1 MQILHLAK
9 KEFKVWP
16 DIDEFEIY
24 AETTLDNLAKC
35 YRPSDTHGWCGTN
48 MGDDI
53 SNPQFDIKA
62 DHGWGFCTDEC
73 FPDMTQPFYGK
84 AREKLIHILDE
95 EFCEGILKKGN
106 ILPLRETILPLRE
119 NFLPLRENCLLLRKN
134 FLPLKENCLLLR
146 KTFFHLI

>member
-1 MQILHLAK
+1 MTFPYHGKIRHGCQKSLHSPSYKNPECRRFLHLAK

-24 AETTLDNLAKC
+24 DETTLDNLAKC
-35 YRPSDTHGWCGTN
+35 YRPSDSHGWCATN

-95 EFCEGILKKGN
+95 EFCEG
-106 ILPLRETILPLRE
+106 E
-119 NFLPLRENCLLLRKN
+119 F
-134 FLPLKENCLLLR
+134 
-146 KTFFHLI
+146 